1 MKGGEIRITITIKSR
16 RSRISMVHGPNLRPM
31 LEVFPLHEP
40 RVLKA
45 LGLEL
50 GYWVR
55 ELIDL
60 PSSEAL
66 SEALSNRNGST
77 MAFHRPR
84 DGMDASAPA
93 REFNGFTRAF
103 NSWVE
108 QRFADRRKSFRQSF
122 RRRNGE
128 GASEM
133 CKLKAWRPP
142 PFERTH
148 ASFRP
153 FCDPS
158 RDLHTPKTPF
168 HCCDG
173 SRCTRYN
180 RASPQVHPYSQR

>member
-77 MAFHRPR
+77 MACHRPR
-84 DGMDASAPA
+84 DALDASAPA
-93 REFNGFTRAF
+93 REFNGFTCAF
-103 NSWVE
+103 NSWVVNPWFE
-108 QRFADRRKSFRQSF
+108 QRLADRRQSF
-122 RRRNGE
+122 RRRKGE

-133 CKLKAWRPP
+133 AKLRAWEAP
-142 PFERTH
+142 PFARAR

-153 FCDPS
+153 VSDPS
-158 RDLHTPKTPF
+158 QDLHTPKNSVPLLRVILRT
-168 HCCDG
+168 
-173 SRCTRYN
+173 
-180 RASPQVHPYSQR
+180 HPRSNTSLDERLPW

>member
-1 MKGGEIRITITIKSR
+1 
-16 RSRISMVHGPNLRPM
+16 MVHGPNSRPI

-55 ELIDL
+55 ELIDS

-77 MAFHRPR
+77 MACHRPR
-84 DGMDASAPA
+84 DAMDASAPA
-93 REFNGFTRAF
+93 WEFNGFTCAF
-103 NSWVE
+103 NSWVVNPWFE
-108 QRFADRRKSFRQSF
+108 QRFADRRQSFRQSF
-122 RRRNGE
+122 RRRKGE

-133 CKLKAWRPP
+133 SKLKAWGAP
-142 PFERTH
+142 PFARTR

-153 FCDPS
+153 VSDPS
-158 RDLHTPKTPF
+158 QDLHSPRVPF
-168 HCCDG
+168 HCCG
-173 SRCTRYN
+173 
-180 RASPQVHPYSQR
+180 